1 MSAVVAQHG
10 PGMSRSTIRA
20 VPEQRGR
27 RSRAAIAANPGNARP
42 VPTSVLPGLGRAQCA
57 GHLSRNRELEVL
69 CRVALPHGDEEV
81 RKGRPMDST
90 GRKGRA
96 RRKPPQP
103 SSSLQ
108 SQLASAAAFGDVDAC
123 IHLLRSDGSL
133 DLHGG
138 ALKQLVRTCFQRR
151 MGDKA
156 LDLVMVLPGYRKRH
170 FSVLMK
176 ECIDRGDVEQLD
188 RIVESRAEVGYPP
201 DLYTHTARISALGKG
216 RQSSAVLVQLH
227 EAMRDPVCAGMIE
240 LYNAAI
246 SACVRSQ
253 DFAGAMYVWGL
264 VLGDGETR
272 GAAKPD
278 VVTFNAMIKVAG
290 AMGRFDDATRYFDMI
305 TEHGLVPTS
314 WTYAALFSAS
324 AACQQGEVQF
334 LIGVFDSM
342 VVQPNDYI
350 LSSFFTA
357 MSFLPCS
364 KADIDVVFRLLE
376 RSRGQTSDINDVT
389 YTAFMVFLARQD
401 VPDRAI
407 DIWVAARNDEIDLS
421 PHFFSALFSACAK
434 GAGGKKHNS
443 TANVSNSSL
452 SSSSEA
458 LADLAFDAFDD
469 ISGWWINQDPERVP
483 KHVCN
488 DVRMAY
494 NSFLHFLGVA
504 GQDDVAQLIFESMK
518 AQGPEPDVVTY
529 NTMLNLLGSSKD
541 VDAALHMFWEMV
553 QRGLKP
559 TEKTFGS
566 LLHTFASVGDAAA
579 ARRIFDS
586 LATAGIAPNS
596 VLYTSFIHASVRHG
610 GDESL
615 ALAFDLADEM
625 RRSHVPLTDV
635 TYGCLLV
642 ACEKQGDVSRA
653 FSLYQQSL
661 EECVTPSD
669 QMHNIL
675 ISVCTRCGK
684 LDEAL
689 DLVKSMARKHSNIQ
703 QHALNSLTRAL
714 SIESPGRATRM
725 LSLMTAMGMHPSRQT
740 RLEVMKQCALAG
752 DVTEALA
759 LFNNSGVAF
768 SPAPSN
774 GSDAP
779 RGNQLDIDG
788 PSGSAL
794 IISLCAAQNL
804 DDAVRV
810 YDVMMSAAW
819 RKMDRLKEEK
829 KTSLPK
835 RALEPSGSALA
846 SLAQAHAA
854 AGLTSQAWK
863 FYLQLR
869 RKSQSLEE
877 ATLNNRRMFEA
888 LIEGQCR
895 AKNLKKALVVFDD
908 WKAACSNLSVTRHQ
922 PLLKQLNVAVD
933 DTYRSGP
940 STTPSGKTKSPRLSY
955 LALAFLEA
963 VRFITRLPD
972 FLISSLPDSLIPW
985 LPVPISPHSP
995 LLALHC
1001 ALTTTHRPPRT
1012 DHHAPTATQEV
1023 RRHPE
1028 HEWRV
1033 FDILATMRAQKESK
1047 RQSEL
1052 ARPPKRSHHFVD

>member
-1 MSAVVAQHG
+1 M
-10 PGMSRSTIRA
+10 RA
-20 VPEQRGR
+20 LTLENARWARTAKP
-27 RSRAAIAANPGNARP
+27 ANPGNARSGLL
-42 VPTSVLPGLGRAQCA
+42 VPSGPFRAQCA
-57 GHLSRNRELEVL
+57 GNVVQNRDLDVA
-69 CRVALPHGDEEV
+69 CCVALPHGDEEL
-81 RKGRPMDST
+81 RTGRPMRATTD
-90 GRKGRA
+90 RKKGQT
-96 RRKPPQP
+96 RRKPSASSP
-103 SSSLQ
+103 SSLQ
-108 SQLASAAAFGDVDAC
+108 AQLTNAAMFGDVDAC
-123 IHLLRSDGSL
+123 MHLLRCDQSL
-133 DLHGG
+133 VLHGG
-138 ALKQLVRTCFQRR
+138 ALKQLVRTCFQRGLEGR
-151 MGDKA
+151 A
-156 LDLVMVLPGYRKRH
+156 LELVMALSGDRKRQ

-188 RIVESRAEVGYPP
+188 RILASRAEVGYAP
-201 DLYTHTARISALGKG
+201 DLYTHTARISALGKR
-216 RQSSAVLVQLH
+216 RQSPVILLQLH
-227 EAMRDPVCAGMIE
+227 EAMRDPICACKIE

-253 DFAGAMYVWGL
+253 DYAGAMYVWGL
-264 VLGDGETR
+264 VLGDG
-272 GAAKPD
+272 GVKSFAKPD

-290 AMGRFDDATRYFDMI
+290 AMGMFEEAKRYFEMI
-305 TEHGLVPTS
+305 TEQGLVPTS
-314 WTYAALFSAS
+314 WSYAALFSAS
-324 AACQQGEVQF
+324 AACQAGEAQF

-342 VVQPNDYI
+342 VVQPNDFI

-357 MSFLPCS
+357 MSFPQCS
-364 KADIDVVFRLLE
+364 KAEIDVVFRLLE
-376 RSRGQTSDINDVT
+376 RSRGQDYELNDVT
-389 YTAFMVFLARQD
+389 YTAFMTFLARQD
-401 VPDRAI
+401 MPDRAI
-407 DIWVAARNDEIDLS
+407 DIWVAARNDEVDLS
-421 PHFFSALFSACAK
+421 AHFYSALFSACAK
-434 GAGGKKHNS
+434 GGGDQRRSS
-443 TANVSNSSL
+443 TASASNTRL

-458 LADLAFDAFDD
+458 LANMAFDAFDE
-469 ISGWWINQDPERVP
+469 ISGWWIAQDPDRVP
-483 KHVCN
+483 KHVCS

-494 NSFLHFLGVA
+494 NAFLHFLGVV
-504 GQDDVAQLIFESMK
+504 GQHDVAQLIFESMK
-518 AQGPEPDVVTY
+518 AQGPEPDVVSY

-541 VDAALHMFWEMV
+541 VDAALHMYWEMV

-559 TEKTFGS
+559 TERTFGS
-566 LLHTFASVGDAAA
+566 LLHAFASVGDAAA
-579 ARRIFDS
+579 ARKIFDS
-586 LATAGIAPNS
+586 LAAAGIAPNS

-610 GDESL
+610 DDESL

-661 EECVTPSD
+661 EERVTPSD

-684 LDEAL
+684 LDDAL

-703 QHALNSLTRAL
+703 QHAMNSLTRAL

-725 LSLMTAMGMHPSRQT
+725 LSLMTAMGMHPSRKT

-759 LFNNSGVAF
+759 LFNNTGLVF
-768 SPAPSN
+768 SSPPSN
-774 GSDAP
+774 SGDAP
-779 RGNQLDIDG
+779 RGNQLEIDG

-810 YDVMMSAAW
+810 YDTMMAAAW

-869 RKSQSLEE
+869 HKSQSLEE
-877 ATLNNRRMFEA
+877 ATLDNRRMFEA

-895 AKNLKKALVVFDD
+895 AKNLKKALMVFDD

-922 PLLKQLNVAVD
+922 PLLKQLNVVVD
-933 DTYRSGP
+933 EKSRGTP
-940 STTPSGKTKSPRLSY
+940 TNTPTTKAKGPRLSY

-963 VRFITRLPD
+963 VRTAAARW
-972 FLISSLPDSLIPW
+972 W
-985 LPVPISPHSP
+985 LPLRFRLHPHLSLYLPRCPP
-995 LLALHC
+995 LTHHSKSS
-1001 ALTTTHRPPRT
+1001 TQHPPPTTHPP
-1012 DHHAPTATQEV
+1012 APTRHAQEV

>member
-1 MSAVVAQHG
+1 MHALPLQLGRWTRVANSAN
-10 PGMSRSTIRA
+10 S
-20 VPEQRGR
+20 
-27 RSRAAIAANPGNARP
+27 GNAR
-42 VPTSVLPGLGRAQCA
+42 SRLGLPAPPWAQCA
-57 GHLSRNRELEVL
+57 GIQVRNIDLDVA
-69 CRVALPHGDEEV
+69 CRVALPHGDEEL
-81 RKGRPMDST
+81 RTGRPMNAT
-90 GRKGRA
+90 GRKGGA
-96 RRKPPQP
+96 RRKPSPSP

-108 SQLASAAAFGDVDAC
+108 GQLLSAATFGDVDTC
-123 IHLLRSDGSL
+123 IDLLRSDGSL
-133 DLHGG
+133 NLYGG
-138 ALKQLVRTCFQRR
+138 ALKRLVQTCFQRR
-151 MGDKA
+151 MGEKA
-156 LDLVMVLPGYRKRH
+156 LDLVVALPGYKKRH
-170 FSVLMK
+170 FSILMK

-188 RIVESRAEVGYPP
+188 RILVSRADAGHPP
-201 DLYTHTARISALGKG
+201 DLYTHTARISALGKR

-227 EAMRDPVCAGMIE
+227 EAMRDPVCACAIE

-253 DFAGAMYVWGL
+253 DYAGAMYVWEL
-264 VLGDGETR
+264 VLGDDEMEGV
-272 GAAKPD
+272 AKAD

-290 AMGRFDDATRYFDMI
+290 AVASFEDASRYFQMI
-305 TEHGLVPTS
+305 TEQGLVPTS

-324 AACQQGEVQF
+324 AACQAGEAQF

-376 RSRGQTSDINDVT
+376 RSRGQTSELNDVT
-389 YTAFMVFLARQD
+389 YTAFMAFLARQD
-401 VPDRAI
+401 MPDRAI

-434 GAGGKKHNS
+434 GGGGKRRS
-443 TANVSNSSL
+443 SMANLSNSSL

-458 LADLAFDAFDD
+458 LADLAFDAFDE

-483 KHVCN
+483 KHVCS

-494 NSFLHFLGVA
+494 NAFLHFLGVV

-541 VDAALHMFWEMV
+541 VDAALHMYWDMA

-579 ARRIFDS
+579 ARKIFDS
-586 LATAGIAPNS
+586 LGEAGIAPNS

-610 GDESL
+610 DDESL

-625 RRSHVPLTDV
+625 RRSNVPLTDV

-661 EECVTPSD
+661 EERVTPSD

-703 QHALNSLTRAL
+703 QHAMNSLTRAL
-714 SIESPGRATRM
+714 SVESPGRATRM
-725 LSLMTAMGMHPSRQT
+725 LSLMTAMGMHPSRKT

-759 LFNNSGVAF
+759 LFNNSGDAF
-768 SPAPSN
+768 SAPPSN

-779 RGNQLDIDG
+779 RGLQLDVDG

-810 YDVMMSAAW
+810 YDTMMAAAW
-819 RKMDRLKEEK
+819 RKMDRVKEEK

-869 RKSQSLEE
+869 HKSQSLEE

-895 AKNLKKALVVFDD
+895 AKNLKKALIVFDD
-908 WKAACSNLSVTRHQ
+908 WKTACSNLSVTRHP
-922 PLLKQLNVAVD
+922 PLLKQLNVVVD
-933 DTYRSGP
+933 DKSRSV
-940 STTPSGKTKSPRLSY
+940 TTNIPTSKTKSPRLSY

-963 VRFITRLPD
+963 VRFVTIPSTARFCLRSCLLSCLRSCLLSCLRSCLLSCLLLCLLLCLLPRN
-972 FLISSLPDSLIPW
+972 
-985 LPVPISPHSP
+985 H
-995 LLALHC
+995 
-1001 ALTTTHRPPRT
+1001 PPRT
-1012 DHHAPTATQEV
+1012 HSPICAPSPQEV